1 MKIIRIS
8 FTDSEYAELEEK
20 AKPKGLIVQ
29 DYIRELAFGKYSTIY
44 TPEEAEKRAKKK
56 MKSGDIF
63 ALPDLYTQE
72 EWIKLSRGE
81 AGVFGKRFFN
91 FIEQKSN
98 TIVFNGMKN
107 RRASYKFIGEQTIS
121 ISEDNEA

>member
-8 FTDSEYAELEEK
+8 FSDSEYAELEGK
-20 AKPKGLIVQ
+20 AKLEGLTVQ

-44 TPEEAEKRAKKK
+44 TPEEAEKRAKKI
-56 MKSGDIF
+56 MKIGDVF
-63 ALPDLYTQE
+63 SLPDLYNTE

-91 FIEQKSN
+91 YVEQKSEV
-98 TIVFNGMKN
+98 IVFNRMIN
-107 RRASYKFIGEQTIS
+107 RRATYKFIGI
-121 ISEDNEA
+121 